1 MAKPKVLVSEA
12 QKSCRENFSKE
23 EDVAT
28 LLKKVDELES
38 VISIF
43 SEIHE
48 KRDHAVVLSKLTCFV
63 IVALSFFNL
72 FLNYMLFK
80 FFVLSLP

>member
-1 MAKPKVLVSEA
+1 MAKPKVLVSE
-12 QKSCRENFSKE
+12 
-23 EDVAT
+23 EDVVT
-28 LLKKVDELES
+28 LRKKVDELES

-48 KRDHAVVLSKLTCFV
+48 KRDPAVVFSKLTSFV

-72 FLNYMLFK
+72 FFNYMLFK
-80 FFVLSLP
+80 FFVLGMP